1 MCILS
6 RAWHDLDRSQ
16 RSERGTDEPADGGKS
31 GAPPSAEAPPSSQ
44 PTATAATPMG
54 VANGNVGGGAEGSG
68 GADGGGGGSE
78 GGAGGGAGGRGKD
91 SGGKDASTGAPP
103 SGGNARAPKYDFS
116 HLSLEEIDD
125 MLAGQQADFERD
137 VGRLRKQ
144 YERRG
149 RALRSA
155 RAAKEAAKEQTSSDA
170 PAASTAAA
178 S

>member
-1 MCILS
+1 MLKMLGYP
-6 RAWHDLDRSQ
+6 D
-16 RSERGTDEPADGGKS
+16 P
-31 GAPPSAEAPPSSQ
+31 GAPGGPEKPSAAQ
-44 PTATAATPMG
+44 FH
-54 VANGNVGGGAEGSG
+54 
-68 GADGGGGGSE
+68 
-78 GGAGGGAGGRGKD
+78 GRD
-91 SGGKDASTGAPP
+91 
-103 SGGNARAPKYDFS
+103 NA
-116 HLSLEEIDD
+116 EIDD